1 MKLKKLLCFVLI
13 LAIMMSLGMTAFAD
27 EIDENEQKV
36 VYDDTLN
43 AGSRS
48 LSKPTKHWNLNSSS
62 YRASLEYE

>member
-13 LAIMMSLGMTAFAD
+13 LAIMMSLGMAAFAD
-27 EIDENEQKV
+27 EIDENEQKA
-36 VYDDTLN
+36 YNDTLK

-48 LSKPTKHWNLNSSS
+48 LSKPTKYWNLNSSS